1 MSEPPGELV
10 NAKMSPIIRGV
21 FDPKF
26 ILMNLQT
33 TKSELGVQA
42 CKCTRVKTNER
53 KIGLH
58 VPTRY
63 RHTSG
68 IHATKVLIRKL
79 NHNHKL
85 GLKCITW
92 EADYVILA

>member
-1 MSEPPGELV
+1 M
-10 NAKMSPIIRGV
+10 
-21 FDPKF
+21 FDPQIIPIYLK
-26 ILMNLQT
+26 T
-33 TKSELGVQA
+33 TKSEWGVQA

-68 IHATKVLIRKL
+68 IHATIGVNKKIESQSQIRPKM
-79 NHNHKL
+79 
-85 GLKCITW
+85 CITW
-92 EADYVILA
+92 EADYILA